1 MTSQTANSVG
11 FNRLYQEHHEWLVR
25 WIARRTYNRD
35 NAQDIA
41 QDTFIRLLNK
51 PAVYNEIR
59 SPRAWLTKVA
69 GNLVTD
75 DIRRK
80 ILEENYVAYLES
92 MPETAYFSP
101 EEQFQLLKLL
111 EQIDSLLSSLRSIE
125 KKAFLMVRLD
135 GLSYKEVA
143 SQLGVSLS
151 SIEKYIAKAMF
162 ECYTLTYSDLE

>member
-1 MTSQTANSVG
+1 MTRNTANSVG
-11 FNRLYQEHHEWLVR
+11 FNTLYQEHHEWLVR
-25 WIARRTYNRD
+25 WIARRTYSTD
-35 NAQDIA
+35 TDSAQDLA

-51 PAVYNEIR
+51 TSLYSEIR

-80 ILEENYVAYLES
+80 ILERNYVDFLES
-92 MPETAYFSP
+92 MPETAYFSS
-101 EEQFQLLKLL
+101 EEQFQLLRLL
-111 EQIDSLLSSLRSIE
+111 EQIDRLLSGLRPIE
-125 KKAFLMVRLD
+125 KTAFLMVRLD

-143 SQLGVSLS
+143 KQLDVSLS

-162 ECYTLTYSDLE
+162 ECYTLTYSD

>member
-11 FNRLYQEHHEWLVR
+11 FNTLYQEHHEWLVR

-41 QDTFIRLLNK
+41 QDTFIRLLSK
-51 PAVYNEIR
+51 PAVYHEIR

>member
-11 FNRLYQEHHEWLVR
+11 FNTLYQEHHEWLVR

-51 PAVYNEIR
+51 PAVYHEIR

>member
-11 FNRLYQEHHEWLVR
+11 FNTLYQEHHEWLVR

-51 PAVYNEIR
+51 PAVYHEIR

-80 ILEENYVAYLES
+80 ILEENYVGYLES

>member
-51 PAVYNEIR
+51 PAVYHEIR

>member
-111 EQIDSLLSSLRSIE
+111 EQIDQLLSSLRSIE